1 MIWFM
6 EELLRLE
13 ADLKYFVGMKDR
25 SHQRWLMDELLKI
38 LQEAEFLF
46 GPRDRSYELLEPRIT
61 ERAHGQAFEVSP
73 RKMRIYLTSHAKT
86 RSMASC
92 ELAHEAVHM
101 LSPVYW
107 GKATMLEE
115 GLGVYFS
122 HKYVKREYGI
132 DYDAAIYPHNYGPA
146 LRSVSTLLAKNEFLI
161 KELRVHQPV
170 ISKIDETLL
179 IEVAGVE
186 PDLAKTLCADFE
198 TYGGSTAR
206 WHHALF

>member
-13 ADLKYFVGMKDR
+13 ADIKHFVGMKDR
-25 SHQRWLMDELLKI
+25 SYQRWLMDEMLKI

-46 GPRDRSYELLEPRIT
+46 GPRDRSYKLLEPRIT
-61 ERAHGQAFEVSP
+61 ERAVGAPFEVSP

-86 RSMASC
+86 RSSASS
-92 ELAHEAVHM
+92 ELAHGAVYM
-101 LSPVYW
+101 LSPVNW
-107 GKATMLEE
+107 GKATMLQE
-115 GLGVYFS
+115 GLGIYFS
-122 HKYVKREYGI
+122 QKYVKREYGI
-132 DYDAAIYPHNYGPA
+132 DYSGVIYPHNYGPA
-146 LRSVSTLLAKNEFLI
+146 LRSVSTLMAKNEFLI

-186 PDLAKTLCADFE
+186 PDLARILCADFE
-198 TYGGSTAR
+198 TYGGRTAR
-206 WHHALF
+206 LHHALY

>member
-6 EELLRLE
+6 EELLRIE
-13 ADLKYFVGMKDR
+13 ADIKYFVGMKDR
-25 SHQRWLMDELLKI
+25 SYQRWLMDEWLKI
-38 LQEAEFLF
+38 LPEAEFLF
-46 GPRDRSYELLEPRIT
+46 GPRDRSYELLEPRIS
-61 ERAHGQAFEVSP
+61 ERAFAQAFEVSP
-73 RKMRIYLTSHAKT
+73 RKLRIYLTSHAKT
-86 RSMASC
+86 RSVASC

-107 GKATMLEE
+107 GKATILEE

-132 DYDAAIYPHNYGPA
+132 DFDGVIYPHNYGPA

-179 IEVAGVE
+179 VEEAGVE
-186 PDLAKTLCADFE
+186 PELARILSADFE

>member
-6 EELLRLE
+6 EELLRIE
-13 ADLKYFVGMKDR
+13 ANIKSFVGMEDR
-25 SHQRWLMDELLKI
+25 SYQRWLMDELLKI
-38 LQEAEFLF
+38 LEEAEFLF

-61 ERAHGQAFEVSP
+61 ERAFGQAFEVSP
-73 RKMRIYLTSHAKT
+73 RKMRIYLTSQAKT
-86 RSMASC
+86 RSMASY

-107 GKATMLEE
+107 GKATILEE
-115 GLGVYFS
+115 GLGTYFS

-132 DYDAAIYPHNYGPA
+132 DYNDVIYPHNYGLA

-161 KELRVHQPV
+161 KQLRVHQPV

-179 IEVAGVE
+179 VEVAGVE
-186 PDLAKTLCADFE
+186 PDLARILSADFE
-198 TYGGSTAR
+198 TYGGRTPE